1 MLYRFRKHASVFFLV
16 SVATSL
22 CLTSCSKGPEA
33 GTPVEHEATV
43 NKAQT
48 SEPQLDLAVAQGPI
62 ELAAYEIQ
70 ADKLL
75 AAALPP
81 EMLEQGWVR
90 LFDGHTLAGWNIVG
104 QADWSCRDG
113 ILRVTRGDKSFLYT
127 SFEIADCEVQ
137 LDFRAGPNTN
147 SGIFLRTMPEPGD
160 VSLDCL
166 EVNIAP
172 PDNPFPTGSVVQRQ
186 RVEPDQL
193 GTFDPSVWHTYLIR
207 LEGEDVTIHLD
218 GKKILEMI
226 DDSSSSRGH
235 ISLQHN
241 EGVVEFRN
249 ILMRPIAS
257 TALRL
262 DDQWQEDWFVAEKET
277 GTLKVQPTEKGIRV
291 SGGLGKVQSKQSYG
305 DFLLQAVYS
314 LASPEVNSGIF
325 FRCIE
330 DSMLDGYEC
339 QINHSVVSGDPLS
352 PSDAGAGAIFRRKP
366 SRIVVGSGTQ
376 PTYLTLLASG
386 KQMVTW
392 VNGLL
397 TADFYDD
404 RPPDVNPRK
413 GSRAEPG
420 PLALQGHDPTT
431 DATFHQL
438 KIAELR

>member
-1 MLYRFRKHASVFFLV
+1 MLYRFGKTVNIFN
-16 SVATSL
+16 VAIAAFSIWL
-22 CLTSCSKGPEA
+22 ASCSRGPEA
-33 GTPVEHEATV
+33 GPPTELESA
-43 NKAQT
+43 ASADQA
-48 SEPQLDLAVAQGPI
+48 SEPPLDLTVGQGPI

-75 AAALPP
+75 AAALPT
-81 EMLEQGWVR
+81 EMLDQGWVR
-90 LFDGHTLAGWNIVG
+90 LFDGQPLAGWNIVG

-127 SFEIADCEVQ
+127 SFEMADCELQ
-137 LDFRAGPNTN
+137 IDFRAGPDTN

-193 GTFDPSVWHTYLIR
+193 GKFDPTVWHTYLIR
-207 LEGEDVTIHLD
+207 LDGENVTIQLD
-218 GKKILEMI
+218 GKKIVEMV
-226 DDSSSSRGH
+226 DDSSSRRGH

-249 ILMRPIAS
+249 ILMRPITS

-262 DDQWQEDWFVAEKET
+262 DSQWQQDWTVAEKEA
-277 GTLKVQPTEKGIRV
+277 GSMKVQPSEKGLHIH
-291 SGGLGKVQSKQSYG
+291 GGLGKVQSKQSYG
-305 DFLLQAVYS
+305 DFLLHAVYS

-330 DSMLDGYEC
+330 DNMLDGYEC
-339 QINHSVVSGDPLS
+339 QVNHAMTSGDPLA

-366 SRIVVGSGTQ
+366 ARIVVGSGTQ
-376 PTYLTLLASG
+376 PTHLTLLASG

-397 TADFYDD
+397 VTEFYDD
-404 RPPDVNPRK
+404 RTPDDNPRK
-413 GSRAEPG
+413 GSRIQPG
-420 PLALQGHDPTT
+420 PIALQGHDTTT

-438 KIAELR
+438 KITELR